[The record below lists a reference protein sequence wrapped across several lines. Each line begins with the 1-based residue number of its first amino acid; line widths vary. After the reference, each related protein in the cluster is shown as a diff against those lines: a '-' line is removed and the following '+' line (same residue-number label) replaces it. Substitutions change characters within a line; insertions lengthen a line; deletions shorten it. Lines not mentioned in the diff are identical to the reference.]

1 MSVGP
6 GVIIDYMMELES
18 VKILKQRG
26 VEYRLIE
33 LEEKA
38 ISVEDVIRY
47 SKTEI
52 KPEEICKTIILKNR
66 KGMKYAIFMLGSMR
80 IDFNKAKRIIGG
92 KVSVASFDEVIDA
105 TGVEPGAVCPLTLKI
120 PIFIDRGVLSRERI
134 NFGAGNHLYGLEI
147 KTLDLSKIID
157 YQLVDVAVQ

>member
-1 MSVGP
+1 MS
-6 GVIIDYMMELES
+6 ELES

-47 SKTEI
+47 SKTKIE
-52 KPEEICKTIILKNR
+52 PGEICKTIILKDR
-66 KGMKYAIFMLGSMR
+66 KGKKYAVFLLGNMK
-80 IDFNKAKRIIGG
+80 IDFNKAKRVIGS

-105 TGVEPGAVCPLTLKI
+105 TGVTPGAVCPLTLKI
-120 PIFIDRGVLSRERI
+120 PLLIDRGVMSRERI
-134 NFGAGNHLYGLEI
+134 NFGSGNHIYGLEI
-147 KTLDLSKIID
+147 QTQDLMKIIN
-157 YQLVDVAVQ
+157 YQLVDVAA